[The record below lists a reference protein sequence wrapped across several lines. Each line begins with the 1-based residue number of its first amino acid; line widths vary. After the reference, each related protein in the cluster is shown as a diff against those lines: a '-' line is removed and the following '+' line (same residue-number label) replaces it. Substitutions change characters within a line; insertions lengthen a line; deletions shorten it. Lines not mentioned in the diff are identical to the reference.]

1 MFSVKVANPVPLK
14 APSVDAIL
22 AGLDAEP
29 DFGLPVPVPPA
40 LVVDLLPV
48 ELFIEEGL
56 VLHDWVLVSHVCTLD

>member
-29 DFGLPVPVPPA
+29 DFGLPVAVPPE
-40 LVVDLLPV
+40 LVVDALRV
-48 ELFIEEGL
+48 ELLTEGL
-56 VLHDWVLVSHVCTLD
+56 VLHV

>member
-29 DFGLPVPVPPA
+29 DFGLPVLLPPE
-40 LVVDLLPV
+40 LVVDVLPV
-48 ELFIEEGL
+48 ELLVGEGL
-56 VLHDWVLVSHVCTLD
+56 VLHD